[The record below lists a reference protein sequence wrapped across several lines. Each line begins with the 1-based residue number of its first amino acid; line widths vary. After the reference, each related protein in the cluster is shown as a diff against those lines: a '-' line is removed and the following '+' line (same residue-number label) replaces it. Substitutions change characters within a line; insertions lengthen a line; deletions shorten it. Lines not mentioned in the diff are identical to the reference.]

1 MTVFDKSR
9 KYPTGQNAGQ
19 NASRPRQTFS
29 SAISFLQE
37 EWRAHESSK
46 NLWARERKAL
56 LKRAAELE
64 SESQGNLRLVT
75 LLERRVAMLE
85 DTLRRERVA
94 QSAASSAAAAA
105 GPKQDAEAE
114 EEADAL
120 KDEIREAQRLAQEGR
135 LTEHVHHSDSDSD
148 SGEDFPFNW
157 RRSSSAPSPAAS
169 LKLNQKRRPAR
180 PASPPLSHHH
190 ENSTSERYPAFTPG
204 GAGSTPEWSPGP
216 SSLPRPSPLPQPNS
230 KYIAHHLTADGAVR
244 KILASPHHQAAYAN
258 STTSAQSTGPQE
270 GTPLQVGAAGGRW
283 ESEGEDCAEKHAE
296 ASDAPVEEQTR
307 GAGDLARSRATSV
320 EADHL
325 EEQGEAREH
334 APVAQGQ
341 SGRGDGHQ
349 AQPAELLESSAELA
363 SSGVDAEESAHEGVI
378 EHESTRVDAAE
389 SVREE
394 AAEHGRG
401 KDRVGKEED
410 SELPEVDE
418 ESEESEDNFPEEKSV
433 GMSGREDRWEPGAA
447 AETQETEEES
457 TRARAVEKGGAA
469 EVTLGREEGAD
480 QHSHRYE
487 EGAEEDC
494 TAEAGD
500 TAGLEMPG
508 LEGGDALDQLV
519 ASRMNVHTQGAR
531 HPSPSHPRLLNSL
544 RPPAMDLHT
553 NVLPPTEMAA
563 VTKIEQLPLP
573 PAIKTVFP
581 PAPDDGARPIL
592 PVPDTGA
599 ETAMPTASE
608 FATTSSMPG
617 GASSATAHDH
627 DLPGA
632 TDHLLTVLKAPRVD
646 GLPNSPAATKM
657 AVTVAP
663 SPGLELLEG
672 AAQRTVDHTRQRQS
686 NVSCAS
692 LLSHLDGV
700 REVAVDK
707 CADGSQRLLSAS
719 EDGTVK
725 LWQLS
730 PDLGRM
736 VHEGAGRDVEPVAT
750 YRGHVG
756 GVYSAAISVATNCAF
771 SGGADAA
778 IRMWRLAAPGSGL
791 YSQHGCALPHEIGSL
806 IGHTDVVWGLDVH
819 SESPRILLSASADG
833 TIRVWD
839 TNLQSPL
846 RCTLRAPTPPPKSPA
861 AQSPGFRS
869 PQAQPMPM
877 PRMLVPTCVRGCP
890 LDAASCIAGFDDG
903 SLVRFDIES
912 GEAIFVAEGDPWGG
926 YHSQVNGV
934 ALHPHLP
941 VVLAACADGMVR
953 TYDVMRA
960 RGAPLAVLSAAEGG
974 AACVAIDPCGVQLAT
989 AGHSGHLRLWDLR
1002 STSAPSCTTV
1012 YPAHAPK
1019 LGEGVHTLAY
1029 ARVGGSDTSAS
1040 NRPVL
1045 ATGGA
1050 DGAVRLVT
1058 MRK

>member
-1 MTVFDKSR
+1 MPR
-9 KYPTGQNAGQ
+9 GQG
-19 NASRPRQTFS
+19 
-29 SAISFLQE
+29 
-37 EWRAHESSK
+37 
-46 NLWARERKAL
+46 
-56 LKRAAELE
+56 
-64 SESQGNLRLVT
+64 
-75 LLERRVAMLE
+75 
-85 DTLRRERVA
+85 
-94 QSAASSAAAAA
+94 
-105 GPKQDAEAE
+105 
-114 EEADAL
+114 
-120 KDEIREAQRLAQEGR
+120 
-135 LTEHVHHSDSDSD
+135 
-148 SGEDFPFNW
+148 
-157 RRSSSAPSPAAS
+157 
-169 LKLNQKRRPAR
+169 
-180 PASPPLSHHH
+180 
-190 ENSTSERYPAFTPG
+190 
-204 GAGSTPEWSPGP
+204 
-216 SSLPRPSPLPQPNS
+216 
-230 KYIAHHLTADGAVR
+230 
-244 KILASPHHQAAYAN
+244 
-258 STTSAQSTGPQE
+258 
-270 GTPLQVGAAGGRW
+270 
-283 ESEGEDCAEKHAE
+283 
-296 ASDAPVEEQTR
+296 ASDM
-307 GAGDLARSRATSV
+307 
-320 EADHL
+320 
-325 EEQGEAREH
+325 RE
-334 APVAQGQ
+334 
-341 SGRGDGHQ
+341 

-508 LEGGDALDQLV
+508 LEGGDALDQL
-519 ASRMNVHTQGAR
+519 
-531 HPSPSHPRLLNSL
+531 
-544 RPPAMDLHT
+544 
-553 NVLPPTEMAA
+553 A

-791 YSQHGCALPHEIGSL
+791 YSQ
-806 IGHTDVVWGLDVH
+806 
-819 SESPRILLSASADG
+819 
-833 TIRVWD
+833 
-839 TNLQSPL
+839 
-846 RCTLRAPTPPPKSPA
+846 
-861 AQSPGFRS
+861 
-869 PQAQPMPM
+869 
-877 PRMLVPTCVRGCP
+877 
-890 LDAASCIAGFDDG
+890 
-903 SLVRFDIES
+903 
-912 GEAIFVAEGDPWGG
+912 
-926 YHSQVNGV
+926 
-934 ALHPHLP
+934 
-941 VVLAACADGMVR
+941 
-953 TYDVMRA
+953 
-960 RGAPLAVLSAAEGG
+960 
-974 AACVAIDPCGVQLAT
+974 
-989 AGHSGHLRLWDLR
+989 
-1002 STSAPSCTTV
+1002 
-1012 YPAHAPK
+1012 
-1019 LGEGVHTLAY
+1019 
-1029 ARVGGSDTSAS
+1029 
-1040 NRPVL
+1040 
-1045 ATGGA
+1045 
-1050 DGAVRLVT
+1050 
-1058 MRK
+1058 